1 MNCHYSLKYAFC
13 HARLI
18 RYSVNKEYELKLS
31 LTPEVA
37 EKLTRKKALSGVSKK
52 RRQQRRLVSTYY
64 DTPRHI
70 LRKSGM
76 ALRIR
81 NDGRKHTQTLKVRTS
96 GPAGLQNHDE
106 WSAVVDGDRPNFERI
121 DDDELARSLMRRR
134 CEDRLKSLFTT
145 DVERTS
151 MVLKTPGAKVE
162 LAIDQGHIRAEKNGR
177 QREESVCEAE
187 LELVSGDPA
196 SMLELALELC
206 ETYDIQLAHR
216 TKAERGYAL
225 ARPSLRPRPAKARLR
240 ALDPAMTAGEAFDAV
255 IRSALHHLFVNYE
268 PTLKGHPE
276 GVHQYR
282 VAMRRLRAALRC
294 FKKLL
299 PYDKRKAFN
308 GEFRWFQQRL
318 GPARD
323 WHVFLD
329 ETVPLVAK
337 SRFGDEEGV
346 ERLRR
351 IARTQR
357 LRSTR
362 DGTELLESR
371 RHARLILQFERWLAG
386 LREGADPKRFNMP
399 VQDFGRAVLRKTHG
413 ELVADKR
420 ALSRMPPDHLHELR
434 KRGKKLRYASEFF
447 SPLWPREEARPLLK
461 MLERLQNR
469 LGEANDAAVARHILV
484 TLGPQRVDHSA
495 MRLMDDWSEA
505 RIANRIRKAMP
516 HWRHLRS
523 AEPFWEG

>member
-1 MNCHYSLKYAFC
+1 M
-13 HARLI
+13 
-18 RYSVNKEYELKLS
+18 NKEYELKLS

-37 EKLTRKKALSGVSKK
+37 QKLTKKKALSGVSKK
-52 RRQQRRLVSTYY
+52 RRQQRRLVSTYF

-81 NDGRKHTQTLKVRTS
+81 NDGRQRTQTLKIGTT

-106 WSAVVDGDRPNFERI
+106 WSAVIDGDRPNFDRI
-121 DDDELARSLMRRR
+121 DDEELARSLARRR
-134 CEDRLKSLFTT
+134 CEDRLNSVFTT
-145 DVERTS
+145 DIERTS
-151 MVLKTPGAKVE
+151 MLLKTPGAKVE
-162 LAIDQGHIRAEKNGR
+162 LAIDQGHIRAGKNGR
-177 QREESVCEAE
+177 HREEPVCEAE

-196 SMLELALELC
+196 SMLELALNLC
-206 ETYDIQLAHR
+206 ETYGIQLAHR

-240 ALDPAMTAGEAFDAV
+240 ALDPGMTAGEAFDAV

-362 DGTELLESR
+362 EGIELLESR

-386 LREGADPKRFNMP
+386 LREGADAKRFNMP

-447 SPLWPREEARPLLK
+447 SPLWPREEAKPLLK
-461 MLERLQNR
+461 TLERLQNR

-495 MRLMDDWSEA
+495 MRLMDEWSEA

-516 HWRHLRS
+516 HWRRLRA

>member
-1 MNCHYSLKYAFC
+1 
-13 HARLI
+13 
-18 RYSVNKEYELKLS
+18 VNKEYELKLS

-37 EKLTRKKALSGVSKK
+37 EKLTKKKALNGVSKK
-52 RRQQRRLVSTYY
+52 RRRQKRLVSTYF

-81 NDGRKHTQTLKVRTS
+81 NDGRERTQTLKIGTS

-106 WSAVVDGDRPNFERI
+106 WSAVVDGDRPNFSHI
-121 DDDELARSLMRRR
+121 ADDELARSLARRR
-134 CEDRLKSLFTT
+134 CEDRLNSVFTT
-145 DVERTS
+145 DIERTS
-151 MVLKTPGAKVE
+151 MLLKTPGAKVE
-162 LAIDQGHIRAEKNGR
+162 LAIDQGHIRAGKNGR
-177 QREESVCEAE
+177 HRTEPVCEAE

-196 SMLELALELC
+196 SMLELALDLC

-255 IRSALHHLFVNYE
+255 IRSALHHLFVNHE

-337 SRFGDEEGV
+337 SRFGDDEDV

-362 DGTELLESR
+362 EGIELLESR
-371 RHARLILQFERWLAG
+371 RHARLILQFERWLAE
-386 LREGADPKRFNMP
+386 LREGADARRFDMP

-447 SPLWPREEARPLLK
+447 SPLWPREEAKPLLK
-461 MLERLQNR
+461 VLERLQNR

-495 MRLMDDWSEA
+495 MRLMDEWSEA

-516 HWRHLRS
+516 HWRRLRA